1 MNRSTLAK
9 RYAPLAAVVAIQL
22 LLIATVPSTGQRT
35 GSNVAA
41 GSPDSAFV
49 DGAGDG
55 TTTDANGVVTD
66 AAGNI
71 ISDGSGGSGGAGGS
85 GGSGGAGGGTGG
97 GKTTPG
103 QPPGVPAGDTSH
115 CVENRQYDPAI
126 AYWAPPCV
134 PGTPGGAFKN
144 NGGKTY
150 RGVSATEIVF
160 VDYITNYGAEVNAI
174 LEAQGNLIKYEDAK
188 IFDKAVETFINEK
201 YQLYGRKVKIIPYQ
215 GQCQSVPPKKDCLLP
230 EMDRIIDTYN
240 PYAVFWSTTLCSE
253 CFARLAQKAVI
264 AFGGIGFS
272 DKFANDNAPYFWNAG
287 MSATKIQQLFAEWW
301 CGQMSSKNVP
311 SRVVKYAGT
320 NNPAQNFNGRPREL
334 GVISTNDPDN
344 QNTVEEIL
352 YKELEKRCGE
362 KVTHEY
368 FYEQDIN
375 TAATQVQAGI
385 AAMDTRDNPA
395 TTVLCLCDSVA
406 PAFVYQGEQ
415 NNNYYPENVIGDVQN
430 MGYDNVAQG
439 YGSPSGNPSLGC
451 PRPGTGCPY
460 DNALGIADSYDAVPQ
475 DQMEGVKI
483 FKAGSK
489 GANLPPAMTAFTAT
503 NLARNW
509 IMMANLVQN
518 TGPALTPAN
527 MRARALSLPAFQAPG
542 KTLLRFVQGSY
553 NWSQDVRLSYW
564 NKNKP
569 SPYNGVKGA
578 YVNIGPRYLP
588 GSFPSMPA
596 GPDAP
601 TVPNRV

>member
-9 RYAPLAAVVAIQL
+9 RYAPLAAVIAIQL
-22 LLIATVPSTGQRT
+22 LLIATVPSTGQRS

-41 GSPDSAFV
+41 GSPESSFV
-49 DGAGDG
+49 DESG
-55 TTTDANGVVTD
+55 TTVDESGVVTD
-66 AAGNI
+66 AAGNVI
-71 ISDGSGGSGGAGGS
+71 SGGTSGGTAR
-85 GGSGGAGGGTGG
+85 GTGG
-97 GKTTPG
+97 ATTGGTTAKATPG
-103 QPPGVPAGDTSH
+103 QPPGVPAGSTAH
-115 CVENRQYDPAI
+115 CVEGRQFDPAI

-134 PGTPGGAFKN
+134 PGEPGGAFKN

-150 RGVSATEIVF
+150 RGVSGTEIVI

-188 IFDKAVETFINEK
+188 VFDKAIETFINSK
-201 YQLYGRKVKIIPYQ
+201 YQLYGRKLKIIPYQ
-215 GQCQSVPPKKDCLLP
+215 GQCQSVPPDKQCLLP
-230 EMDRIIDTYN
+230 EMDRIINTYN
-240 PYAVFWSTTLCSE
+240 PYAVFWPTTLCSE
-253 CFARLAQKAVI
+253 CFARLAQKEVI

-272 DKFANDNAPYFWNAG
+272 DEFSTDNAPYIWSAG
-287 MSATKIQQLFAEWW
+287 MSSTKIQQLFAEWW

-320 NNPAQNFNGRPREL
+320 NNSQQNFNGRPREL

-344 QNTVEEIL
+344 QNTVKQVL
-352 YKELEKRCGE
+352 YKELDRRCGE

-385 AAMDTRDNPA
+385 AAMDTPTNPA

-415 NNNYYPENVIGDVQN
+415 NNNYHPENVLGDVQN
-430 MGYDNVAQG
+430 MGYDNLAQA
-439 YGSPSGNPSLGC
+439 YGSPTGTPSLAC
-451 PRPGTGCPY
+451 PRPQQGCNF
-460 DNALGIADSYDAVPQ
+460 DNALGIADSYDALPP
-475 DQMEGVKI
+475 DQMEGPKI
-483 FKAGSK
+483 FKIGSN
-489 GANLPPAMTAFTAT
+489 GATAPKALTPFTAT
-503 NLARNW
+503 NLARSW
-509 IMMANLVQN
+509 IMMSNLIQN

-527 MRARALSLPAFQAPG
+527 MRARSLSLPAFTAPG
-542 KTLLRFVQGSY
+542 KPTLRFVQGSY
-553 NWSQDVRLSYW
+553 NWAQDVRAIWW
-564 NKNKP
+564 NKNRV
-569 SPYNGVKGA
+569 SPYNNVKGA
-578 YVNIGPRYLP
+578 YVNMGTRYTP
-588 GSFPSMPA
+588 GTIPSMPG